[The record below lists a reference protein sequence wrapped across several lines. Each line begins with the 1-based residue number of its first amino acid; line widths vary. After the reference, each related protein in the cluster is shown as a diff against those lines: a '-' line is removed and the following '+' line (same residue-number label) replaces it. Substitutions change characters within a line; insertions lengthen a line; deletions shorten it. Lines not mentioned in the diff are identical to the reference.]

1 MTHTLHRMGD
11 HDGLQED
18 YVMLIMPSKEVNIE
32 GSQEKT
38 RQIWELLS
46 RYEKDLV
53 NFGNARTGTSNQGTI
68 ALLKDT
74 ETRLIHAVF
83 KDREVLKSCLREL
96 KERDFGLSVVISG
109 LYEEVENL
117 CEEIGLTPHTV
128 EYSLGI
134 HGNTAR
140 LPGEKVLEIT
150 TMCGHALVS
159 PHLVMHMVHE
169 LEKGRITY
177 EDAARELSKGC
188 VCGIFNPYRAE
199 KVLRTLVSNA

>member
-1 MTHTLHRMGD
+1 MGD
-11 HDGLQED
+11 PDSLHED
-18 YVMLIMPSKEVNIE
+18 YVMLIMPSKGVNIE
-32 GSQEKT
+32 GSLEKT

-53 NFGNARTGTSNQGTI
+53 NFGNARTGNSLQGTI
-68 ALLKDT
+68 AQIKDT

-83 KDREVLKSCLREL
+83 KDREVLKSCLMEL
-96 KERDFGLSVVISG
+96 KERNFGLSIVISG
-109 LYEEVENL
+109 LYEEVERL
-117 CEEIGLTPHTV
+117 CEEIGLSPHTV

-140 LPGEKVLEIT
+140 LPGEGVLEIT

-159 PHLVMHMVHE
+159 SKLVMHMVHE
-169 LEKGRITY
+169 LEEGRITF

-188 VCGIFNPYRAE
+188 VCGIFNPHRAE
-199 KVLRTLVSNA
+199 QVLRKLVSDT